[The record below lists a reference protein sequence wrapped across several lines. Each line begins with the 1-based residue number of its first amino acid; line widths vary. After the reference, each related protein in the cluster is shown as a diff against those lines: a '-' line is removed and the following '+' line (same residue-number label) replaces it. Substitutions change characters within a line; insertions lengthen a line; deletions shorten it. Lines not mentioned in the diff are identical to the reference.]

1 MDELDLKLIEELKK
15 NARASISMLSNK
27 LNVPRTTIHYRLMK
41 LVKEGV
47 IESFTIRLN
56 YKKLNRGTTAFI
68 LASYDPSSGAN
79 QRDVARSVVRLP
91 GVSEVH
97 IISGE
102 WDLLIKVRGRDV
114 EEIGKIVV
122 DRLREIPG
130 IRNTMTCVSFEAVK
144 EEP

>member
-15 NARASISMLSNK
+15 NSRASISTLSDK
-27 LNVPRTTIHYRLMK
+27 LNVPRTTVHYRLMK

-47 IESFTIRLN
+47 IESFTIKLN
-56 YKKLNRGTTAFI
+56 YKKLNMGTTAFI
-68 LASYDPSSGAN
+68 LASYDPSSGAS
-79 QRDVARSVVRLP
+79 QRDVAKSVARIP

-122 DRLREIPG
+122 DKLREIPG

-144 EEP
+144 EEL